1 MKPQE
6 DNLKLL
12 EDCRQA
18 LLELCCRI
26 KTASERVVDD
36 KTVIDLKALTMDG
49 SPVEVL
55 IRDGKVELVNAPD
68 NPCFRRRFF
77 DLVPE

>member
-1 MKPQE
+1 MNPQE
-6 DNLKLL
+6 DNLTLL
-12 EDCRQA
+12 ENCRQA
-18 LLELCCRI
+18 LVELGCKIRA
-26 KTASERVVDD
+26 TRERVVDD
-36 KTVIDLKALTMDG
+36 RPVIELKALAMDS
-49 SPVEVL
+49 SPLEIL